1 MNGFVNICKPVG
13 ATASDIVVCVKRI
26 LHEKAGHLGT
36 LDPGAAGVLP
46 VAVGQATRLFDFLT
60 NMVKY
65 YRAFFTFGKTTDTL
79 DSYGVV
85 TATSGVLPDKEQVEA
100 AIKTFVGQIEQ
111 MPPAYSAISV
121 GGVRAYKLARDG
133 VEVNLATRPVTIYEY
148 SLVRQESDDTF
159 IFDIKCSGGTYIR
172 SLVRDLAALLGTV
185 GYMSGLICLASGCF
199 GMSDSV
205 TIDEL
210 RERGDSC
217 LVDITYPLADVP
229 VVEFPSK
236 QFDDI
241 DFGRKVK
248 LTGAAQGYFKVVCRG
263 VLFGL
268 GRNDNGILKLDYYLK
283 NAVNNPLYKVD

>member
-1 MNGFVNICKPVG
+1 MSRGLGDVY
-13 ATASDIVVCVKRI
+13 KR
-26 LHEKAGHLGT
+26 
-36 LDPGAAGVLP
+36 
-46 VAVGQATRLFDFLT
+46 Q
-60 NMVKY
+60 
-65 YRAFFTFGKTTDTL
+65 
-79 DSYGVV
+79 
-85 TATSGVLPDKEQVEA
+85 
-100 AIKTFVGQIEQ
+100 
-111 MPPAYSAISV
+111 
-121 GGVRAYKLARDG
+121 
-133 VEVNLATRPVTIYEY
+133 IYEY

-185 GYMSGLICLASGCF
+185 GYMSGLIRLASGCF

-248 LTGAAQGYFKVVCRG
+248 LTVAAQGYFKVVCRG

-283 NAVNNPLYKVD
+283 NAVNNPLYKFD